1 MGSLFVKIRSERK
14 LDANIDDLERL
25 YAELQ
30 KQEAIQFG
38 LRKRITSL
46 KNELRYER
54 QKNGKLEKLLKEH
67 KKKDHY
73 RNGQKR
79 GKHGQNG

>member
-1 MGSLFVKIRSERK
+1 MCQ
-14 LDANIDDLERL
+14 DCERL

-30 KQEAIQFG
+30 KQESISYS

-46 KNELRYER
+46 KGELRYER
-54 QKNGKLEKLLKEH
+54 QEKGRLLKEV
-67 KKKDHY
+67 KEKRKRDHY

-79 GKHGQNG
+79 SNHGRN